1 MQAPGP
7 PKIAAVQVV
16 AAEPTDADR
25 AAMARADQAE
35 PEAVHV
41 VKVKLKAKPPAT
53 SLAWG
58 LYVGDVLIP
67 KYWEY
72 PEGIYFTVLDPQFF
86 ADNKGK
92 PLRFSHD
99 GVEFFNTGAKLV
111 APPKTEIVESKAK
124 TKRTSKAKGKPKAAK
139 LPSQADVLK

>member
-1 MQAPGP
+1 MQAPVP
-7 PKIAAVQVV
+7 PKIAAVEVV

-25 AAMARADQAE
+25 AAMARAKQAQ
-35 PEAVHV
+35 PKAVHV
-41 VKVKLKAKPPAT
+41 VKVKLKEKPPAT
-53 SLAWG
+53 SMAWR
-58 LYVGDVLIP
+58 LYAGDVLIP

-72 PEGIYFTVLDPQFF
+72 ADGIYFTVLDPQFF

-99 GVEFFNTGAKLV
+99 GIEFFNTGVKLA
-111 APPKTEIVESKAK
+111 APPKAETAESKAK
-124 TKRTSKAKGKPKAAK
+124 SKAKGRPKSAR

>member
-1 MQAPGP
+1 MQAPVP
-7 PKIAAVQVV
+7 PKIAAVEVV

-25 AAMARADQAE
+25 AAIARTKQAE
-35 PEAVHV
+35 PQAVYV
-41 VKVKLKAKPPAT
+41 VKVKLKEKPPVT
-53 SLAWG
+53 SMAWG

-72 PEGIYFTVLDPQFF
+72 ADGIYFTVLDPQFF

-92 PLRFSHD
+92 QLRFSHD
-99 GVEFFNTGAKLV
+99 GIEFFNTGVKLAV
-111 APPKTEIVESKAK
+111 PPKAETAESKA
-124 TKRTSKAKGKPKAAK
+124 RGKAKGKPKPAR

>member
-1 MQAPGP
+1 MHAPVP
-7 PKIAAVQVV
+7 PKIAAVEVV

-25 AAMARADQAE
+25 AASARNRQAE

-41 VKVKLKAKPPAT
+41 VKVKLKEKPPVT

-58 LYVGDVLIP
+58 LYVGNVLIP

-72 PEGIYFTVLDPQFF
+72 ADGIYFTVPDPQFF
-86 ADNKGK
+86 ADHKGK

-99 GVEFFNTGAKLV
+99 GIEFFNTGAKL
-111 APPKTEIVESKAK
+111 AAQPKSETAASKSKAK
-124 TKRTSKAKGKPKAAK
+124 SKAVK

>member
-1 MQAPGP
+1 MRAPVP
-7 PKIAAVQVV
+7 PKIAAVEIV

-25 AAMARADQAE
+25 AATARTKQAE
-35 PEAVHV
+35 LQAVYV
-41 VKVKLKAKPPAT
+41 VKVKLKEKPPVT
-53 SLAWG
+53 SMAWG
-58 LYVGDVLIP
+58 LYAGDVLIP

-72 PEGIYFTVLDPQFF
+72 PDGIYFTVLDPQFF

-99 GVEFFNTGAKLV
+99 GIEFFNAGVKLS
-111 APPKTEIVESKAK
+111 APPKAETSDSR
-124 TKRTSKAKGKPKAAK
+124 TKRKTKAAK

>member
-1 MQAPGP
+1 MQAPAP
-7 PKIAAVQVV
+7 PKIAAVEVV

-25 AAMARADQAE
+25 AASARNRQADPQA
-35 PEAVHV
+35 VYV
-41 VKVKLKAKPPAT
+41 VKVKLKEKPPVT

-58 LYVGDVLIP
+58 LYVGNVLIQ

-72 PEGIYFTVLDPQFF
+72 ADGIYFTVLDPQFF

-99 GVEFFNTGAKLV
+99 GIEFFNTGAKL
-111 APPKTEIVESKAK
+111 AAQPKAETAASKSKAK
-124 TKRTSKAKGKPKAAK
+124 SKAAR

>member
-1 MQAPGP
+1 MQAPAP
-7 PKIAAVQVV
+7 PKIASVEVV

-25 AAMARADQAE
+25 AASARNRQAE

-41 VKVKLKAKPPAT
+41 VKVKLKEKPPVT
-53 SLAWG
+53 SMAWG

-72 PEGIYFTVLDPQFF
+72 ADGIYFTVLDPQFF

-92 PLRFSHD
+92 QLRFSHD
-99 GVEFFNTGAKLV
+99 GIEFFNTGVKLA
-111 APPKTEIVESKAK
+111 APPKAETA
-124 TKRTSKAKGKPKAAK
+124 TSKSRAKSKSVK

>member
-1 MQAPGP
+1 MHPPVP
-7 PKIAAVQVV
+7 PKIAAVEVV

-25 AAMARADQAE
+25 AAVARAKQPE
-35 PEAVHV
+35 PEAVFV
-41 VKVKLKAKPPAT
+41 VKVKLKEKPPAT
-53 SLAWG
+53 SMAWG

-72 PEGIYFTVLDPQFF
+72 AEGIYFTVPDSQFF

-99 GVEFFNTGAKLV
+99 GAEFFNTGAKLSA
-111 APPKTEIVESKAK
+111 APKAEAAE
-124 TKRTSKAKGKPKAAK
+124 SKAKGKSKAAK